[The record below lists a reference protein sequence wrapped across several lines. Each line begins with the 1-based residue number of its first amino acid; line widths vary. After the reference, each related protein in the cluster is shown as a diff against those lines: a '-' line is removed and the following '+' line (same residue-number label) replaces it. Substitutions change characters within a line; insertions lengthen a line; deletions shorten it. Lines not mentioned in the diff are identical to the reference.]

1 MKMYEITAL
10 AEPLFRG
17 DAALGCITAVCAAT
31 DLCCGKVFNMVT
43 VPGLVLGIVFRA
55 EHNGA
60 AGILEV
66 LCAAGFTVLVLFP
79 FYSLGGIGAGD
90 IKLLVAVSAFI
101 PEENY
106 LRCLAG
112 AFLIGAAAGIIKI
125 TVTKGKEHTV
135 HFAVPVALS
144 VMLYLTGVYN

>member
-1 MKMYEITAL
+1 MDMYEITASL
-10 AEPLFRG
+10 SEPLFRG

-90 IKLLVAVSAFI
+90 IKLLAAVSAFI
-101 PEENY
+101 PEEKNMFG
-106 LRCLAG
+106 LDTMTESATWGRD
-112 AFLIGAAAGIIKI
+112 LII
-125 TVTKGKEHTV
+125 
-135 HFAVPVALS
+135 FAEMEDS
-144 VMLYLTGVYN
+144 SIRHSSSRER